1 MKSIIEENIDVCKDW
16 LNVEIIKTA
25 FEDKKNNSV
34 RYVKIKKV
42 DLLRLALRILDLSEM
57 GI

>member
-1 MKSIIEENIDVCKDW
+1 MKNIIEENIDVCKDW
-16 LNVEIIKTA
+16 LSVEIIKAT

-34 RYVKIKKV
+34 KYVKLKKV
-42 DLLRLALRILDLSEM
+42 DLLRLALRILDLTEM

>member
-1 MKSIIEENIDVCKDW
+1 MKSIIEENIEVCKDW

-25 FEDKKNNSV
+25 FADKKNDSV
-34 RYVKIKKV
+34 KYVKLKKV
-42 DLLRLALRILDLSEM
+42 DLLRLALKLIELSEM

>member
-1 MKSIIEENIDVCKDW
+1 MKSMIEENIEVCKDW

-25 FEDKKNNSV
+25 FADKKNDSV
-34 RYVKIKKV
+34 KYVKLKKV
-42 DLLRLALRILDLSEM
+42 DLLRLALKLIELSEM

>member
-1 MKSIIEENIDVCKDW
+1 MKSVIEENIEVCKDW

-25 FEDKKNNSV
+25 FADKKNDSV
-34 RYVKIKKV
+34 KYVKLKKV
-42 DLLRLALRILDLSEM
+42 DLLRLALKLIELSEM

>member
-1 MKSIIEENIDVCKDW
+1 MKSLIEENIEVCKDW

-25 FEDKKNNSV
+25 FADKKNDSV
-34 RYVKIKKV
+34 KYVKLKKV
-42 DLLRLALRILDLSEM
+42 DLLRLALKLIELSEM